1 MNLPELMDLLKS
13 MLQVTVIVQPSEIMT
28 YNEACKLL
36 GVTHDYL
43 KRHAEIPRY
52 QTSANQV
59 YFRRS
64 DLESF
69 VFTQRMISKE
79 DFLRKMDDLVS
90 RRQVPTD
97 EMDADTMGEMLINE
111 DSDNACEGDCNSKI
125 NE

>member
-1 MNLPELMDLLKS
+1 MDLPELLDLLKS

-52 QTSANQV
+52 QTAPRKV

-97 EMDADTMGEMLINE
+97 EMDADTMGEMLVNE
-111 DSDNACEGDCNSKI
+111 VLDSDCEG
-125 NE
+125 E